1 MKLIAFRVMSLLTM
15 VTLSASV
22 LVANAQDGSINVVTS
37 AVPFLRISPDA
48 RAGGMGDVGIATIPD
63 ANSSFWNQAKI
74 PFARQKSALGV
85 TYTPWLSDITSDVYL
100 ATLAGYHKLD
110 DEQAITA
117 SFRYFNMGNIQFTN
131 VNNEPL
137 GSSTPRELA
146 FDLGYTRKLSSKTAV
161 GLQLR
166 YINSKLATGPIGN
179 VNYKPGNAFAADL
192 SVFHNGL
199 DDKGQGFTWGVALS
213 NLGTRIS
220 YTNNAAN
227 KDYIP
232 ANMGIGGAYTFAF
245 DEDSKL
251 TLGVDLNKLLVP
263 AMPVNPSDQD
273 VKDYYQRN
281 VFESWFKSF
290 GGANGGFKTV
300 QISSGAEFSYVNQFF
315 ARAGYF
321 YEDKSQGGRRYLTM
335 GVGIHYSMIGANF
348 SYLIPSGSGVT
359 RNPLSNTVRFGL
371 TFDLDGG
378 DDNQK

>member
-1 MKLIAFRVMSLLTM
+1 MKLIAFRGVALFTI
-15 VTLSASV
+15 VILSGIAN
-22 LVANAQDGSINVVTS
+22 ANAQDGSINVVTS

-48 RAGGMGDVGIATIPD
+48 RAGGMGDVGVATLPD

-74 PFARQKSALGV
+74 PFAKQKSAIGV

-110 DEQAITA
+110 DDQAITA
-117 SFRYFNMGNIQFTN
+117 SMRYFNMGNIQFTN
-131 VNNEPL
+131 IDNQPL

-146 FDLGYTRKLSSKTAV
+146 FDLGYTRKLTGKLSV
-161 GLQLR
+161 GVQLR
-166 YINSKLATGPIGN
+166 YINSKLVTGPVGN
-179 VNYKPGNAFAADL
+179 VNYKPGNAFSADL
-192 SVFHNGL
+192 SVFGNHL
-199 DDKGQGFTWGVALS
+199 DDAGQGFTWGVALS

-220 YTNNAAN
+220 YTDNAAN

-232 ANMGIGGAYTFAF
+232 ANLGVGGAYTFVM

-251 TLGVDLNKLLVP
+251 TFGVDLNKLLVP
-263 AMPVNPSDQD
+263 AMPVGATDNDI
-273 VKDYYQRN
+273 KEYYNRN

-290 GGANGGFKTV
+290 GGANGGLKTLQV
-300 QISSGAEFSYVNQFF
+300 STGAEFSYVNQFF

-321 YEDKSQGGRRYLTM
+321 YEDKSQGGRKYITM
-335 GVGIHYSMIGANF
+335 GVGVRYNFIGANF

-371 TFDLDGG
+371 TFDLSGG
-378 DDNQK
+378 DGK

>member
-1 MKLIAFRVMSLLTM
+1 MKLIAFRGMALLIM
-15 VTLSASV
+15 TLSGM
-22 LVANAQDGSINVVTS
+22 LTANAQDGNINVVTS

-48 RAGGMGDVGIATIPD
+48 RAGGMGDVGIATLPD

-74 PFARQKSALGV
+74 PFATQKSAIGL

-110 DEQAITA
+110 DEQALTG
-117 SFRYFNMGNIQFTN
+117 SLRYFNMGNIQFTN
-131 VNNEPL
+131 MDNQPL

-146 FDLGYTRKLSSKTAV
+146 FDLGYARKLTSKLSI

-192 SVFHNGL
+192 SLFGNHL
-199 DDKGQGFTWGVALS
+199 DDAGQGFTWGVTFS

-220 YTNNAAN
+220 YTDNAAN

-232 ANMGIGGAYTFAF
+232 ANMGVGGAYTFVL

-251 TLGVDLNKLLVP
+251 TFGADINKLLVP
-263 AMPVNPSDQD
+263 ALSSTATADEIEE
-273 VKDYYQRN
+273 YYNRN

-290 GGANGGFKTV
+290 GGANGGLKTLQV
-300 QISSGAEFSYVNQFF
+300 STGAEFSYVNQFF

-321 YEDKSQGGRRYLTM
+321 YENKSQGGRKYLTM
-335 GVGIHYSMIGANF
+335 GVGVRYNFIGANF

-371 TFDLDGG
+371 TFDLSSGS
-378 DDNQK
+378 QK

>member
-1 MKLIAFRVMSLLTM
+1 MKLIAFRGAALFTIII
-15 VTLSASV
+15 LSGIAI
-22 LVANAQDGSINVVTS
+22 ANAQDGSINVVTS

-48 RAGGMGDVGIATIPD
+48 RAGGMGDVGVATLPD

-74 PFARQKSALGV
+74 PFAKQKSAIGV

-110 DEQAITA
+110 DDQAITA
-117 SFRYFNMGNIQFTN
+117 SMRYFNMGNIQFTN
-131 VNNEPL
+131 IDNQPL

-146 FDLGYTRKLSSKTAV
+146 FDLGYTRKLTSKLSV
-161 GLQLR
+161 GVQLR
-166 YINSKLATGPIGN
+166 YINSKLVTGPVGN
-179 VNYKPGNAFAADL
+179 VNYKPGNAFSADL
-192 SVFHNGL
+192 SVFGNHL
-199 DDKGQGFTWGVALS
+199 DDAGQGFTWGVALS

-220 YTNNAAN
+220 YTDNATN

-232 ANMGIGGAYTFAF
+232 ANLGLGGAYTFVM

-251 TLGVDLNKLLVP
+251 TFGVDLNKLLVP
-263 AMPVNPSDQD
+263 AMPVGASDND
-273 VKDYYQRN
+273 IKEYYNRN

-290 GGANGGFKTV
+290 GGANGGLKTLQV
-300 QISSGAEFSYVNQFF
+300 STGAEFSYVNQFF

-321 YEDKSQGGRRYLTM
+321 YEDKSQGGRKYITM
-335 GVGIHYSMIGANF
+335 GVGVRYNFIGANF

-371 TFDLDGG
+371 TFDLGGVDG
-378 DDNQK
+378 K